1 MKSFD
6 DNLESLDVAPRF
18 LDLST
23 LAQLRRDS
31 STNRSKKDSSC
42 IFLEKRERLESGDFC
57 ALVHD
62 PLAKNEYA
70 ATFQTY
76 GPHEKTDVWNN
87 TSQNL
92 PDLTPHGAE
101 VNTEHT
107 NAQHS
112 KQNEEESVIDHKL
125 TIERID
131 KPVSTI
137 VEPPAESVTKDDSAK
152 EEPKFVIK
160 VKKTDTKITLSIP
173 DSDNCALDELSEIE
187 GVDADMQEERTSNM
201 IFADEPSRLRA
212 KIIKVVQYWK
222 HTSLLIPNVF
232 RALRTVD
239 DDVEAYMELQDYSRK
254 ELLVQSNGL
263 KFKSGGERDKNKG
276 VKKVKKSTGAQP
288 KKA

>member
-23 LAQLRRDS
+23 LVQLRRDS

-57 ALVHD
+57 AFTLD
-62 PLAKNEYA
+62 PQVKKEFA
-70 ATFQTY
+70 ATFQQH
-76 GPHEKTDVWNN
+76 GPHEKSEVWNHA
-87 TSQNL
+87 SQNL
-92 PDLTPHGAE
+92 VDLTPHAQI
-101 VNTEHT
+101 NDNSMH
-107 NAQHS
+107 NAQVV
-112 KQNEEESVIDHKL
+112 KQTEEESVIDHIL
-125 TIERID
+125 TIERVE
-131 KPVSTI
+131 KLI
-137 VEPPAESVTKDDSAK
+137 VTPPEPLAEAITKDDSAK
-152 EEPKFVIK
+152 DEPKFLIK
-160 VKKTDTKITLSIP
+160 VKKTDTKITLSVP
-173 DSDNCALDELSEIE
+173 DSDNCAVDELSDIE
-187 GVDADMQEERTSNM
+187 GAMDEIQEERVSNM

-239 DDVEAYMELQDYSRK
+239 DDGDAYMELQDYSKK

-263 KFKSGGERDKNKG
+263 KFKSGAEREKNKG
-276 VKKVKKSTGAQP
+276 VKKVKKTSVMHT
-288 KKA
+288 KKS